1 MRQGILPAATRVAAG
16 EGVGP
21 LPASAPATPLTR
33 TLAQYGRS
41 AADPAR
47 NFAVEI
53 EEGLLICAGCGR
65 WYPIIGQLPEILPD
79 HLRSAERDRAVLAQL
94 SPALPADLLSALGAF
109 RPAGA
114 ATDDGAH
121 YKTAEMSIASKID
134 DPDFFGPGY
143 SSPFNPW
150 NPEFSLYLVSLFGM
164 VARLL
169 RLRKGE
175 TVIDSGSGYSWTTEW
190 LHRSGVHAIGVDITR
205 VYLEVAI
212 ERIGPS
218 RPHLVIADVE
228 HLPLLPAIADA
239 VLAYESFHH
248 IPNRARAM
256 AGYDRVLREGGR
268 VVLAEPGA
276 EHESAEVSV
285 GVMKKYG
292 ILERG
297 MELADVVSYASG
309 TRLSHV
315 EQVHVT
321 GIPGSDAGREVGSR
335 YLQTRCLTEGH
346 VFILRRGTEVTAAQQ
361 PDAAAPPAPAAE
373 GSAFD
378 AWYYAHSC
386 GRPYARDEEWLRF
399 FGTIADRIVSDIVV
413 GDRPAR
419 VLDAGC
425 ALGLLVE
432 ALRTRG
438 VAADGLDISEYAIG
452 QVQGPARGHC
462 RVASLTDD
470 LPERYDLIVCIEVLE
485 HMPAAAAHAA
495 LLNICRH
502 TDDVLFSSSPYDFGE
517 ATHVNVLPPE
527 GWAELFAREG
537 FLRDLD
543 YDASYITPWAVRYR
557 RRREPVPRIVREYER
572 VAARLAIERNELRKQ
587 VETFDRHVRAEAA
600 DAPILREDLARSNE
614 ALLAAQQR
622 ILVLEDTLTH
632 MKRSIFWRLREL
644 FRGPS

>member
-1 MRQGILPAATRVAAG
+1 MRQGVLPAATRVGAG
-16 EGVGP
+16 EGLGP
-21 LPASAPATPLTR
+21 LPAHAPATPLAR
-33 TLAQYGRS
+33 TLARHGRS

-47 NFAVEI
+47 NFGVEI

-65 WYPIIGQLPEILPD
+65 WYPIIDQLPEILPD
-79 HLRSAERDRAVLAQL
+79 PLRNAERDHEFLRTMAG
-94 SPALPADLLSALGAF
+94 ALPADLRSALEAF
-109 RPAGA
+109 RPARA
-114 ATDDGAH
+114 AADDGGH
-121 YKTAEMSIASKID
+121 YKTAEMSIAGKID

-143 SSPFNPW
+143 SSPFNPLD
-150 NPEFSLYLVSLFGM
+150 PEFSLYLVSLFGM

-175 TVIDSGSGYSWTTEW
+175 TVVDSGSGYSWTTEW
-190 LHRSGVHAIGVDITR
+190 LHRSGIHAIGVDITR
-205 VYLEVAI
+205 VYLDVAI
-212 ERIGPS
+212 TRMGPP
-218 RPHLVIADVE
+218 RPHLVIGDVE
-228 HLPLLPAIADA
+228 HLPLLPSIADA

-248 IPNRARAM
+248 LPNRHRAM

-276 EHESAEVSV
+276 EHEAAAVSV
-285 GVMKKYG
+285 DVMQKYG

-297 MELADVVSYASG
+297 MELADVIGYASG

-315 EQVHVT
+315 EQIHVT
-321 GIPGSDAGREVGSR
+321 GIPGSDAGRDVGPR

-346 VFILRRGTEVTAAQQ
+346 VFILKRGTEVASAKK
-361 PDAAAPPAPAAE
+361 DDEPPAEPVVK

-399 FGTIADRIVSDIVV
+399 FGTIADRIVTDIVP
-413 GDRPAR
+413 GHDAAR

-432 ALRTRG
+432 ALRARG
-438 VAADGLDISEYAIG
+438 IAADGLDISEYAIS
-452 QVQGPARGHC
+452 QVQGSARGHC

-485 HMPAAAAHAA
+485 HMPPADAHAA
-495 LLNICRH
+495 LLNLCRH
-502 TDDVLFSSSPYDFGE
+502 ADDVLFSSSPYDFGE
-517 ATHVNVLPPE
+517 ATHVNVRPPE
-527 GWAELFAREG
+527 EWTELFAREG

-572 VAARLAIERNELRKQ
+572 VTARVTIERNELRKQ
-587 VETFDRHVRAEAA
+587 VQTFDRHVRAEAA
-600 DAPILREDLARSNE
+600 DAPMLREDLARANE
-614 ALLAAQQR
+614 ALLAAQHR
-622 ILVLEDTLTH
+622 ILVLEDTVTH
-632 MKRSIFWRLREL
+632 MKRSVFWRLREL
-644 FRGPS
+644 LRGPS